1 MESGTFP
8 PMNEET
14 PYTVPI
20 DADKAGLRLDR
31 SLAQAIPTISRTRL
45 QGLLAAGRVC
55 TADGTA
61 VRDPARPVRAGEV
74 FVVMLPAEAPEQPM
88 AEPRPLVVVFEDDD
102 VIVVDKPAGLVVHP
116 GAGNPDGTLVNALV
130 AHCHGRLASVGGP
143 RRPGIVHRL
152 DKDTSGLL
160 IAAKTD
166 AAYLGLVAQFAEH
179 SVERAYYALVWGIPA
194 PAVGRIV
201 GNIGRDPNHR
211 TRMAMVARGGK
222 PAATSYRLLAAC
234 GGYASLL
241 ECRPETGRTHQIR
254 VHLASLGHPL
264 VGDAVYGGGR
274 GRARRLPEAA
284 CDAVRR
290 FQRHALHAFLMGFDH
305 PIDRRR
311 LTFRTELSQD
321 IKKLCDTF
329 ECV

>member
-1 MESGTFP
+1 MTV
-8 PMNEET
+8 ET

-31 SLAQAIPTISRTRL
+31 SLAQAIPTISRSRL
-45 QGLLAAGRVC
+45 KGLLAAGRVC

-61 VRDPARPVRAGEV
+61 VRDPARLVRAGEV
-74 FVVMLPAEAPEQPM
+74 FVVTPPAAASEQPG
-88 AEPRPLVVVFEDDD
+88 AEPRPLVVVYEDDH

-130 AHCHGRLASVGGP
+130 AHCHGRLATIGGP

-152 DKDTSGLL
+152 DKDTSGLI

-166 AAYLGLVAQFAEH
+166 AAYVGLVAQFAAH
-179 SVERAYYALVWGIPA
+179 SVERAYHALVWGIPA
-194 PAVGRIV
+194 PAAGRIV
-201 GNIGRDPNHR
+201 GNIGRDPHHR
-211 TRMAMVARGGK
+211 TRMALVARGGK
-222 PAATSYRLLAAC
+222 PAATNYRVLSVL
-234 GGYASLL
+234 GGQVSLL

-284 CDAVRR
+284 GDAVRR
-290 FQRHALHAFLMGFDH
+290 FQRHALHAFLMGFEH

-311 LTFRTELSQD
+311 LRFCVTLPFD
-321 IKKLCDTF
+321 IRGLCDSF
-329 ECV
+329 ECI